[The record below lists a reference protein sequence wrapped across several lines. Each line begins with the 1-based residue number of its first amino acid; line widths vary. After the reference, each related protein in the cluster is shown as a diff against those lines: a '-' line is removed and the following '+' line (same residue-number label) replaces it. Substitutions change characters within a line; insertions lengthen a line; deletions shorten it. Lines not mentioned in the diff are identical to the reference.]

1 MMRKNF
7 AADTIFASL
16 SKLIFFVQTLM
27 YRGFK
32 KNHHI
37 DKYSGDEKLACTGG
51 AAPMYLCGMIKNQL
65 PPHNTL
71 HQSIDLTS
79 PQ

>member
-1 MMRKNF
+1 MDRGDKGG
-7 AADTIFASL
+7 I
-16 SKLIFFVQTLM
+16 KLIKRIFSYSNFW
-27 YRGFK
+27 GKSFSK

-37 DKYSGDEKLACTGG
+37 DKYSDDEKLTCTGG

>member
-1 MMRKNF
+1 MVSEKDKLN
-7 AADTIFASL
+7 SL
-16 SKLIFFVQTLM
+16 KIKYS
-27 YRGFK
+27 
-32 KNHHI
+32 HHL

>member
-1 MMRKNF
+1 MKCNKKNIQALKF
-7 AADTIFASL
+7 LGQIIL
-16 SKLIFFVQTLM
+16 
-27 YRGFK
+27 K